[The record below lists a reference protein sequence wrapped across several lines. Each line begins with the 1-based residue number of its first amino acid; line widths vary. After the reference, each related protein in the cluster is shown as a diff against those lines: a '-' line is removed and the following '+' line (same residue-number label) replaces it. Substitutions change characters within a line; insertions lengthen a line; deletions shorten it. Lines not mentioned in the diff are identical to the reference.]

1 MEKMSKR
8 EFLEAIVGLS
18 AEGKINAE
26 LGDFAGEE
34 IKKMDETLAKRREKV
49 SEKDKENA
57 ALRQKI
63 WKDILKVDEA
73 VTATVVGEMMEIST
87 QKASAQLRKMVDE
100 GLATQV
106 DVKIPKK
113 GIQKGYKKIEAEA

>member
-100 GLATQV
+100 GLAAQV

-113 GIQKGYKKIEAEA
+113 GTQKGYKKIEAEV